1 MTIKDFMTSKHRE
14 CDHLLT
20 QAEDFLESGE
30 FDEALGKYAAF
41 KNETLLHFTME
52 EEYLFPMLEEKSGMG
67 SMGPTN
73 VMRMEHA
80 QAKSLFE
87 KMDEA
92 YNAKDK
98 ERAFSLGESMNILLQ
113 QHNLKEEQM
122 LYTMMNTALA
132 ENAEEIVQKLQD
144 YEH

>member
-1 MTIKDFMTSKHRE
+1 MTIKDFMTNMHRE
-14 CDHLLT
+14 CDQLLT
-20 QAEDFLESGE
+20 QAEDFLDNGQ
-30 FDEALGKYAAF
+30 FDEALAKYIAF
-41 KNETLLHFTME
+41 KEETLQHFTME

-67 SMGPTN
+67 NMGPTN

-98 ERAFSLGESMNILLQ
+98 ERAFALGESMNILLQ

-122 LYTMMNTALA
+122 LYTMMNSALA
-132 ENAEEIVQKLQD
+132 ENADEIVAKLQN
-144 YEH
+144 YGH